1 MERTTRSVDERA
13 AGVVLASVAIAR
25 VDELAGVGKRVD
37 GGKGAA
43 PVDDFATRRP
53 RVAGELE
60 GPAGVVCALGQ
71 GGELERSRRA

>member
-1 MERTTRSVDERA
+1 
-13 AGVVLASVAIAR
+13 VLASVAIAG
-25 VDELAGVGKRVD
+25 VDELAGVGRRDD

-43 PVDDFATRRP
+43 PVDDFVTRRP

-60 GPAGVVCALGQ
+60 RPAGVVCALGQ